1 MVLAMNREEAI
12 RNLNVVFDEEK
23 KQRAREAWFNGAL
36 WVLLKL
42 PSQEAEAIADEL
54 LDIMPDKERKVREL
68 IELNLI

>member
-1 MVLAMNREEAI
+1 MNREEAI